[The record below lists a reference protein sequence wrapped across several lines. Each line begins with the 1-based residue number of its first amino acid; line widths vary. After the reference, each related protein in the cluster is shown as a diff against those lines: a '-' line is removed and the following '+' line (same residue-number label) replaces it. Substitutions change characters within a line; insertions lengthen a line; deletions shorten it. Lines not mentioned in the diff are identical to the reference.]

1 LGDELDPPS
10 AWAVKIAGE
19 THAVEVGGDTITVDG
34 AEIDLAL
41 EYTPGDR
48 IIHAEADGEALI
60 VKVEAK
66 ASGLRLTT

>member
-1 LGDELDPPS
+1 MRWK
-10 AWAVKIAGE
+10 WAAM
-19 THAVEVGGDTITVDG
+19 ITVDG

-48 IIHAEADGEALI
+48 LIHAEADGEALI

-66 ASGLRLTT
+66 ASACA